1 MVQRSPSIRVFSIDV
16 SVTIINN
23 CVEGEGFSVAAVFV
37 VHVFLDD
44 FVDRGFV
51 EDALS
56 VIDFVSTVH

>member
-1 MVQRSPSIRVFSIDV
+1 MVKRGPSIRVFSIDV

-23 CVEGEGFSVAAVFV
+23 CVECERFRVAAVFV
-37 VHVFLDD
+37 VHIFLDD
-44 FVDRGFV
+44 FVDWGFV